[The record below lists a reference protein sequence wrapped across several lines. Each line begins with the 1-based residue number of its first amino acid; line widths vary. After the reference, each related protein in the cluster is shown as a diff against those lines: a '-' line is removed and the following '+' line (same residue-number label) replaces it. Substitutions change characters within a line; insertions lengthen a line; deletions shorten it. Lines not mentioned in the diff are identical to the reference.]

1 MLEKLPEARAFDVP
15 DFFRF
20 QKKELRDV
28 LDAMLNN
35 ENNDY
40 STVDEPAKS
49 DRLSQYSY
57 TVCLPYRAAH
67 FFSAISLKNLKQ
79 SLHQKN
85 SGKPHSENSPD
96 KTYRFL
102 YLYCGQAD
110 CLLFIFLVL

>member
-20 QKKELRDV
+20 QKKEQRDV

-40 STVDEPAKS
+40 STVDELAKS

-57 TVCLPYRAAH
+57 EVIGDAVEYLTGRGFLHKVEKPYGCVYAVNKLR
-67 FFSAISLKNLKQ
+67 I
-79 SLHQKN
+79 
-85 SGKPHSENSPD
+85 PHMMFNY
-96 KTYRFL
+96 TL
-102 YLYCGQAD
+102 
-110 CLLFIFLVL
+110 